1 MWAPHMPSRPSERV
15 LLLVLAAIQFT
26 HIMDFMVLMPLAPQ
40 LMRELSLGAGQFSAL
55 VAAYSI
61 AAGVVGL
68 LSAPF
73 IDRFDRRTLLL
84 WAYGGFTIATML
96 CGLATNAHT
105 LLLARALGGAFG
117 GVSGSLCLA
126 VVSDIIPPE
135 RRAAGIGIVMTA
147 FAFAAAIGVPV
158 GLQLAQSFGWRSP
171 FTSLAVIAA
180 VVWCVVFRL
189 VPPVRGHLQSGANK
203 GQAFKELLRDANA
216 GRAIVFMGLMV
227 LGHFSVIP
235 LLSPHLVGDLALP
248 EKYLSVVYF
257 IGGVLSVVTAP
268 RVGRMADRYGRHRV
282 FTYMVATASV
292 IIFAIANAGPLP
304 VWVTLVLGGL
314 FFIFASGRFVPGQA
328 IVTLA
333 VPSSRRG
340 AFLSLTSCA
349 RDLASGISSTLG
361 GWIVVKQP
369 NGHLAH
375 FNWLGWTAIA
385 AGLASIAVA
394 RTVHVQDTGGPSP
407 ASEAWESLPAND
419 ANGHE

>member
-1 MWAPHMPSRPSERV
+1 MTNRPSERV

-26 HIMDFMVLMPLAPQ
+26 HIMDFMVMMPLAPQ

-73 IDRFDRRTLLL
+73 IDRFDRRTLIL
-84 WAYGGFTIATML
+84 WTYAGFTIATLL
-96 CGLATNAHT
+96 CGLASDAHT

-126 VVSDIIPPE
+126 IVSDIVPPE

-147 FAFAAAIGVPV
+147 FAVAAAIGVPV
-158 GLQLAQSFGWRSP
+158 GLQLAQNFGWRSP
-171 FTSLAVIAA
+171 FTYLAAFAA
-180 VVWCVVFRL
+180 VVWCVVFRFI
-189 VPPVRGHLQSGANK
+189 PPVRAHLQSGANK
-203 GQAFKELLRDANA
+203 GQAFKELLRDGNA
-216 GRAIVFMGLMV
+216 GRGIVFMAVMV

-248 EKYLSVVYF
+248 EKYLAVVYL
-257 IGGVLSVVTAP
+257 IGGALSVVTAP
-268 RVGRMADRYGRHRV
+268 RVGRLADRHGRQRV
-282 FTYMVATASV
+282 FTYMVITASV
-292 IIFAIANAGPLP
+292 ITLAIANAGPLP
-304 VWVTLVLGGL
+304 VWATLVLGGL

-369 NGHLAH
+369 DGSLAH
-375 FNWLGWTAIA
+375 FNWLGWMSVA
-385 AGLASIAVA
+385 AGLASIVLA
-394 RTVHVQDTGGPSP
+394 RTVRVQDTGVPSLAIDP
-407 ASEAWESLPAND
+407 QREPQRGD
-419 ANGHE
+419 

>member
-1 MWAPHMPSRPSERV
+1 MPSRPPPSERV
-15 LLLVLAAIQFT
+15 ILLVLAAIQFT
-26 HIMDFMVLMPLAPQ
+26 HIMDFMVMMPLAPQ
-40 LMRELSLGAGQFSAL
+40 LMRELNLGAGQFSAL

-84 WAYGGFTIATML
+84 WVYAGFAIATLL
-96 CGLATNAHT
+96 CGLASNAHT

-126 VVSDIIPPE
+126 IVSDIVPPA

-147 FAFAAAIGVPV
+147 FAVAAAIGVPV
-158 GLQLAQSFGWRSP
+158 GLQLALHFGWRSP
-171 FTSLAVIAA
+171 FTFLAAFAA
-180 VVWCVVFRL
+180 VAWGVAFRFM
-189 VPPVRGHLQSGANK
+189 PAVRGHLQSGVHK
-203 GQAFKELLRDANA
+203 GRAFQELLRDANA
-216 GRAIVFMGLMV
+216 GRAILFMAVMV

-248 EKYLSVVYF
+248 EKYLSLVYL
-257 IGGVLSVVTAP
+257 IGGALSVVTAP
-268 RVGRMADRYGRHRV
+268 RVGRLADRHGRQRV
-282 FTYMVATASV
+282 FTYMVAAASV
-292 IIFAIANAGPLP
+292 IILAIANAGPLP
-304 VWVTLVLGGL
+304 VWATLTLNGC

-349 RDLASGISSTLG
+349 RDLASGVASTLG

-369 NGHLAH
+369 DGHMNH
-375 FNWLGWTAIA
+375 FNWLGWIAVA
-385 AGLASIAVA
+385 AGLLSVVLA
-394 RTVHVQDTGGPSP
+394 RTVRVKDTGAAAP
-407 ASEAWESLPAND
+407 AVEPQGQPQAI
-419 ANGHE
+419 G

>member
-1 MWAPHMPSRPSERV
+1 MTSRPSERV

-26 HIMDFMVLMPLAPQ
+26 HIMDFMVMMPLAPQ

-84 WAYGGFTIATML
+84 WTYAGFTIATLL
-96 CGLATNAHT
+96 CGLASDAHT

-126 VVSDIIPPE
+126 IVSDIVPPE

-147 FAFAAAIGVPV
+147 FAVAAAIGVPV
-158 GLQLAQSFGWRSP
+158 GLQLAQQFGWRSP
-171 FTSLAVIAA
+171 FTYLATFSAG
-180 VVWCVVFRL
+180 VWCVVFRI

-203 GQAFKELLRDANA
+203 GQAFRELLRDGNA
-216 GRAIVFMGLMV
+216 GRAILFMVFMV

-248 EKYLSVVYF
+248 ERYLSIVYL
-257 IGGVLSVVTAP
+257 IGGALSVVTAP
-268 RVGRMADRYGRHRV
+268 QVGRLADRHGRQRV
-282 FTYMVATASV
+282 FTYMVLTASV
-292 IIFAIANAGPLP
+292 ITLTIANAGPLP
-304 VWVTLVLGGL
+304 VWTTLVLGGL

-349 RDLASGISSTLG
+349 RDLASGISSTVG

-369 NGHLAH
+369 NGNLAH
-375 FNWLGWTAIA
+375 FNWLGWISVA
-385 AGLASIAVA
+385 AGVASIVLA
-394 RTVHVQDTGGPSP
+394 RTVRVKDTGVPSP
-407 ASEAWESLPAND
+407 PIDS
-419 ANGHE
+419 

>member
-1 MWAPHMPSRPSERV
+1 MPSRPSERV